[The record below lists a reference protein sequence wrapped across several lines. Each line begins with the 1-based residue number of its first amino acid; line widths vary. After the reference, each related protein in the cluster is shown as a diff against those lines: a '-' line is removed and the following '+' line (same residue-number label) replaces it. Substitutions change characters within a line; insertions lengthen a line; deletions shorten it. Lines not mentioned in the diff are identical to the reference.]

1 MIRVEASATSTEN
14 DLSVSVSNRN
24 PKQGQTFEVVI
35 EKTIPDGE
43 ASSQEISPAPE
54 ISFNHK
60 TYKSF
65 PAATIDQSNNAGT
78 TGSAPNKIQYR
89 ALIAI
94 PVDLSAGNYLL
105 RLGEQQESIKVRPG
119 TFVMQRLALSK
130 KTVALKPSPGEL
142 EAVDQA
148 KQALSSDRQWAD
160 HFVVPCRARV
170 STTFGA
176 QRIVNG
182 KRLQDYFHSGID
194 YAGNLG
200 APIYAT
206 APGKVIL
213 AAKGYALH
221 GNVVCIDH
229 GQGVVSFYLHMQKM
243 LVKVGQVV
251 KAGQQ
256 IGNVGQSGRANGPH
270 LHFSLYVNQV
280 ATDPNSWYQKAF

>member
-14 DLSVSVSNRN
+14 DLAILLSDHA
-24 PKQGQTFEVVI
+24 PKQGQTIEVTI
-35 EKTIPDGE
+35 EKKTPDGE
-43 ASSQEISPAPE
+43 ANAGEIPAPE
-54 ISFNHK
+54 ISFIHK
-60 TYKSF
+60 TYKTF
-65 PAATIDQSNNAGT
+65 LIDSDAGT
-78 TGSAPNKIQYR
+78 TGSAPDKLHYH
-89 ALIAI
+89 ALIGI
-94 PVDLSAGNYLL
+94 PVDLSAGNYPL
-105 RLGEQQESIKVRPG
+105 RVGEQQETIKVRAG

-130 KTVALKPSPGEL
+130 KTVELKASPGEM

-148 KQALSSDRQWAD
+148 KQTLSSERQWTNN
-160 HFVVPCRARV
+160 FVVPCKARV

-182 KRLQDYFHSGID
+182 KLLHDYFHSGID

-206 APGKVIL
+206 SGGKVIL
-213 AAKGYALH
+213 AAKGFALH
-221 GNVVCIDH
+221 GNIVAIDH

-243 LVKVGQVV
+243 LVKVGQVI
-251 KAGQQ
+251 KSGQQ

-280 ATDPNSWYQKAF
+280 ATDPTAWYRKAF